1 MSFYTVKNKEKG
13 DTVLKIFKNR
23 EMYLKSF
30 SGSAYGNRSLQ
41 PLELRNG
48 RGIGVSVV
56 TERRQWRLAWQLI
69 SRWRPVPHL

>member
-30 SGSAYGNRSLQ
+30 SGTSLGAQ
-41 PLELRNG
+41 WLRLHPPV
-48 RGIGVSVV
+48 RGLGV
-56 TERRQWRLAWQLI
+56 
-69 SRWRPVPHL
+69 